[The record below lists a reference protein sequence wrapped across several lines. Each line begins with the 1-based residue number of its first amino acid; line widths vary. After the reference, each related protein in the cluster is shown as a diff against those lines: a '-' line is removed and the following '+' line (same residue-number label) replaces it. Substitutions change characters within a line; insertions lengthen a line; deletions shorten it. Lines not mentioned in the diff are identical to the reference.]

1 MEAQLIKA
9 MERLDKE
16 KQWSQIRENTA
27 CVRYWQKQ
35 EHTFRRLSKEMQYLR
50 VKAQSWPHKLPSH
63 FLADSLWDSA

>member
-35 EHTFRRLSKEMQYLR
+35 EHTSRRLSKEMQYLR
-50 VKAQSWPHKLPSH
+50 VKAQS
-63 FLADSLWDSA
+63 